1 MDSLSFK
8 PHSLCYWCRTLTSH
22 TLSEHEH
29 SVRLNTP
36 DENPLSHEPKHPTD
50 AVAYDI
56 TKPFST
62 DKA

>member
-1 MDSLSFK
+1 MDSLSFEFN
-8 PHSLCYWCRTLTSH
+8 SLCRHCKAHNWHTWREH
-22 TLSEHEH
+22 TLSIVADSPFED
-29 SVRLNTP
+29 V
-36 DENPLSHEPKHPTD
+36 LSHEPKHPTD